1 MVVDTIPNSYPIN
14 SSYYWRPE
22 FFTMNFFFDISPSSL
37 NLFSFM
43 LGMTFAAFLNWY
55 KRVAFRFIIAYFAG
69 LAFFFGAIKPTLQEP
84 VPQQKSILQP
94 GPDYS
99 PPLPMPTPRGYK

>member
-1 MVVDTIPNSYPIN
+1 M
-14 SSYYWRPE
+14 
-22 FFTMNFFFDISPSSL
+22 DISPSSL

-69 LAFFFGAIKPTLQEP
+69 LAFYFGAIKPGLE
-84 VPQQKSILQP
+84 VPAEAKKSILTP
-94 GPDYS
+94 GPEYS
-99 PPLPMPTPRGYK
+99 PPLPRGHK